1 VTASPAARDIPGLQG
16 LDFSRLSRA
25 TKERSFLQDI
35 IDRADAR
42 LVPYVPITPQ
52 ERLRT
57 FKELGYSP
65 HGLYVPEDTD
75 ARIDLIRR
83 VRAMGDVPEPDQRLS
98 QYLQLQQ
105 ETEGWQQRGVE
116 GHWTGQQALARSTA
130 RFRIVAWGRRG
141 GKTTHAAMEA
151 VAAAY
156 ARPRSW
162 IWLAAPTMKLVSRA
176 FDKVVETIRDL
187 GLETRTLR
195 DTVQE
200 KLVILDNGAR
210 LEGISLENIFS
221 AAGAAIDLAV
231 IDEAAQVVPEAWT
244 RAILPPLTDRNGQ
257 ALLISSWEGEGDF
270 FHAKA
275 LEARSEMVRYGRQA
289 SWELFQDA
297 SYDVNFF
304 AFPQGRQ
311 TPALVQAQKEM
322 DPIEFL
328 EQFGGIPAS
337 ARERVF
343 PEFKERVHVGDCPYN
358 PELPVVL
365 AVDPSGGSN
374 AYAVL
379 AIQEYADHHEIIDEF
394 YSAHISTEEI
404 VPQLVARPWCDAERV
419 SSEDALMPRFEVHNI
434 TDVII
439 DSAVPEEMRRWER
452 MGFPAYSVPEKP
464 QIWERLPLGRNL
476 LRDPVRFYYFYRK
489 RVNLVLR
496 EMGKEPDS
504 DYDLPPE
511 EQRALV
517 VQVEEGLADDKLFGE
532 TLNWLKSCAHVMVD
546 RHCTNTIN
554 EFKSYTYPKRRRLN
568 MNYNEKPRDWMNHSM
583 DAWGYYVWTR
593 RRFDHETEPVSFNY
607 LERLAEATEEE
618 VDRRTI
624 GLDQVVPPPYT
635 PRSRMQSFLDHVRP
649 PSLNPYEPQSYLEAA
664 AR

>member
-1 VTASPAARDIPGLQG
+1 M
-16 LDFSRLSRA
+16 DFTRLGRGS
-25 TKERSFLQDI
+25 KERGFLQDFV
-35 IDRADAR
+35 DRADAR
-42 LVPYVPITPQ
+42 LVPYVPITPE
-52 ERLRT
+52 ERLRV
-57 FKELGYSP
+57 FKDLGYTP
-65 HGLYVPEDTD
+65 HGLFVPEDTA
-75 ARIDLIRR
+75 ARLALIAE
-83 VRAMGDVPEPDQRLS
+83 VRAIGEVGEPDERLRR
-98 QYLQLQQ
+98 YFGLQVQSAEWERQ
-105 ETEGWQQRGVE
+105 GVP
-116 GHWTGQQALARSTA
+116 GRWSGQQALARSRA

-176 FDKVVETIRDL
+176 FDKVVETVRDL

-231 IDEAAQVVPEAWT
+231 IDEAAQVMPEAWT

-270 FHAKA
+270 FHGKA
-275 LEARSEMVRYGRQA
+275 LEARAEMVRYGTQA

-297 SYDVNFF
+297 SYDINFF

-358 PELPVVL
+358 PELPVIL

-379 AIQEYADHHEIIDEF
+379 VIQEYSDHHEIIDEF
-394 YSAHISTEEI
+394 YSPHVSTEEI
-404 VPQLVARPWCDAERV
+404 IPQLVARPWCDAERV

-452 MGFPAYSVPEKP
+452 MGFPAYAVPQKP
-464 QIWERLPLGRNL
+464 QIWERLPLQRNL
-476 LRDPVRFYYFYRK
+476 LRDPVRFYFFYRT
-489 RVNLVLR
+489 RVNIVLA
-496 EMGKEPDS
+496 EMGREPDS

-517 VQVEEGLADDKLFGE
+517 VQVEENLADDKLFGE
-532 TLNWLKSCAHVMVD
+532 TLNWLKSCAHVLVD
-546 RHCTNTIN
+546 RHCTFTIN

-568 MNYNEKPRDWMNHSM
+568 MNYQEKPRDWMNHSM

-593 RRFDHETEPVSFNY
+593 RRFDHEDLPVSFSY
-607 LERLAEATEEE
+607 LERLAQAEDVV
-618 VDRRTI
+618 VDRRQV
-624 GLDQVVPPPYT
+624 GLDQVTPPPRT
-635 PRSRMQSFLDHVRP
+635 PASRMQSFLHHVRP
-649 PSLNPYEPQSYLEAA
+649 PALNEYEPQTYLEP

>member
-1 VTASPAARDIPGLQG
+1 
-16 LDFSRLSRA
+16 
-25 TKERSFLQDI
+25 
-35 IDRADAR
+35 
-42 LVPYVPITPQ
+42 VPYSPITPD
-52 ERLRT
+52 ERLKA
-57 FKELGYSP
+57 FHDLGYSP
-65 HGLYVPEDTD
+65 HGLFVPEDTD
-75 ARIDLIRR
+75 QRLKLISDTRHI
-83 VRAMGDVPEPDQRLS
+83 GEINEPDQRLKD
-98 QYLQLQQ
+98 YFRLQTMTA
-105 ETEGWQQRGVE
+105 EWEQRGVP
-116 GHWTGQQALARSTA
+116 GHWTGQQALARSKA

-176 FDKVVETIRDL
+176 FDKVVETVRDL

-200 KLVILDNGAR
+200 KLIVLDNGAR

-231 IDEAAQVVPEAWT
+231 IDEAAQVMPEAWT

-270 FHAKA
+270 FHGKA
-275 LEARSEMVRYGRQA
+275 LEARSEMVRYGTQA

-297 SYDVNFF
+297 SYDINFF

-343 PEFKERVHVGDCPYN
+343 PEFKEKVHVGDCPYN
-358 PELPVVL
+358 PELPVIL

-379 AIQEYADHHEIIDEF
+379 AIQEYPDHHEIIDEF
-394 YSAHISTEEI
+394 YSAHVSTEEI
-404 VPQLVARPWCDAERV
+404 VPQLVMRPWCDAERV

-434 TDVII
+434 TDVIV

-452 MGFPAYSVPEKP
+452 MGFPAYAVAQKP
-464 QIWERLPLGRNL
+464 QVWERLPLARNL
-476 LRDPVRFYYFYRK
+476 LRDPVRFYYFYRT
-489 RVNLVLR
+489 RVNLVLT
-496 EMGKEPDS
+496 EMGREPDS

-511 EQRALV
+511 EQRSLV
-517 VQVEEGLADDKLFGE
+517 VQVEESLADDKLFGE
-532 TLNWLKSCAHVMVD
+532 VLNWLKSCAHVLVD
-546 RHCTNTIN
+546 RHCTYTIN

-568 MNYNEKPRDWMNHSM
+568 MNYQEKPRDWMNHAM
-583 DAWGYYVWTR
+583 DAWGYYLWAR
-593 RRFDHETEPVSFNY
+593 RRFDHESLPISYNY
-607 LERLAEATEEE
+607 LERLATATEDV
-618 VDRRTI
+618 VDRRQV
-624 GLDQVVPPPYT
+624 GLDQVSPPPLS
-635 PRSRMQSFLDHVRP
+635 PRSRMQQFLESVRP
-649 PSLNPYEPQSYLEAA
+649 PVLNGWEPQSYLEPAS
-664 AR
+664 R